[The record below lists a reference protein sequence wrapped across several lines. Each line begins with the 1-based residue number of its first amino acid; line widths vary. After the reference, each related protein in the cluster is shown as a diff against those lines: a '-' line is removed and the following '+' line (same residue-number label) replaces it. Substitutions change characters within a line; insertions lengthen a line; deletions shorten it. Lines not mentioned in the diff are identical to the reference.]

1 MMKNPAPGKQP
12 AVFSRGMEL
21 FNRTIL
27 NQKEFWCPICD
38 TWFNAAECETAV
50 GSPFV
55 DKETTRLAIIVF
67 GVCTK
72 CVEARSAGED
82 LAECA
87 KASIDERT
95 ARRAA
100 AGEQEPVEMRRKYV
114 IQKDNGFR
122 K

>member
-1 MMKNPAPGKQP
+1 MMKNPSPGKQP
-12 AVFSRGMEL
+12 PVFSRGMEL

-27 NQKEFWCPICD
+27 HQKEFWCPICD

-50 GSPFV
+50 GSPFL
-55 DKETTRLAIIVF
+55 DQETKRLSVIVF
-67 GVCTK
+67 GCCTK
-72 CVEARSAGED
+72 CVESRSAGED
-82 LAECA
+82 LAVCA

-100 AGEQEPVEMRRKYV
+100 AGEFEPTEIRRKYV
-114 IQKDNGFR
+114 VMKDQGFR